1 MSVNVTV
8 GSGQGI
14 TQAIK
19 SKLEADGVKLKNV
32 KLTDWQKV
40 MELVNKNQQQIDK
53 YNAANPNAKLESIF
67 TGGNDASKIA
77 NKQNW
82 KTDFKVNA
90 GQTMQIDSG
99 IFAQIKAILSGQSV
113 NDISHEAPKP
123 LKDEKP
129 HGSIVKDENIKHHE
143 TLPENINLASDK
155 QKAITENQVDNFGG
169 KVIKREVN
177 GEKQDIAVV
186 NIDGQKV
193 RREVKEDGTLGDTLV
208 PVSTLGKNKYITQ
221 TEMDERIKN
230 VFPEGLPDGVTAS
243 YVSIGG
249 TPTLVFKKDG
259 KTLDQ
264 AQLRELVKN
273 NNDVSM
279 TPEAKQTVVTSNEN
293 TQQTPETYNY
303 DNDSL
308 YKQMSETLE
317 KLKSNISDFEK
328 QNNITKDDPFSE
340 SDAMFAEGYSDYSS
354 NKFLYGSIKKD
365 YDSYKKIMDN
375 WKNGSKSKDYSAN
388 RNVNGRNILSVNYTN
403 IECITLKNGQRA
415 YKTDQGTFYPY
426 NDGNPGNKPVPEDL
440 L

>member
-32 KLTDWQKV
+32 KLADWQKV

-53 YNAANPNAKLESIF
+53 YNAANPNAKQESIF

-143 TLPENINLASDK
+143 TMPENINLASDK
-155 QKAITENQVDNFGG
+155 QKAITENQVDNLGG

-177 GEKQDIAVV
+177 GEK
-186 NIDGQKV
+186 
-193 RREVKEDGTLGDTLV
+193 
-208 PVSTLGKNKYITQ
+208 
-221 TEMDERIKN
+221 
-230 VFPEGLPDGVTAS
+230 
-243 YVSIGG
+243 
-249 TPTLVFKKDG
+249 
-259 KTLDQ
+259 
-264 AQLRELVKN
+264 
-273 NNDVSM
+273 
-279 TPEAKQTVVTSNEN
+279 
-293 TQQTPETYNY
+293 
-303 DNDSL
+303 
-308 YKQMSETLE
+308 
-317 KLKSNISDFEK
+317 
-328 QNNITKDDPFSE
+328 
-340 SDAMFAEGYSDYSS
+340 
-354 NKFLYGSIKKD
+354 
-365 YDSYKKIMDN
+365 
-375 WKNGSKSKDYSAN
+375 
-388 RNVNGRNILSVNYTN
+388 
-403 IECITLKNGQRA
+403 
-415 YKTDQGTFYPY
+415 
-426 NDGNPGNKPVPEDL
+426 
-440 L
+440 